1 MDMRYRLTTSPL
13 LSPTVNTAG
22 TGARS
27 SFQVETK
34 GARWWEWNGGDEFVA
49 LRRGIGTYRFQL
61 LRIVKLKGSTEKLA
75 LGVTGAT
82 DDQGWS
88 KLAREGGERSEAEG
102 KGAGLGVIGWKISPS
117 RIAKQL
123 GPQIPLRGSASK
135 CIHCYSSQGTNS
147 ISLIGRV

>member
-34 GARWWEWNGGDEFVA
+34 SARWWEWNGGDEFVA

-102 KGAGLGVIGWKISPS
+102 KGGWIG
-117 RIAKQL
+117 
-123 GPQIPLRGSASK
+123 
-135 CIHCYSSQGTNS
+135 CYRVEDFS
-147 ISLIGRV
+147 ISDSKATWTANSFTRFGFEVHPLLQ